1 MNDPSRCRI
10 CLALLEEGVEDYHVA
25 CSRRLFDSPV
35 PPVLPY
41 SWDDLNA
48 LAEQVVRRHVTVP
61 GVQPKMSL
69 HLERGKSHG
78 RLTLVG
84 MEGDLILKPPVAA
97 YPEMPE
103 LEHVTLRMA
112 EAMGIQTASGGLI
125 ALQDGR
131 WAFISRRMDRA
142 DSTKRHMEDLCQ
154 LTDRLT
160 ERKYSGSLEQVGK
173 VIWRH
178 CEHPGFDALR
188 FFELSIF
195 CFLTGNADMHLKN
208 FSLLYDPGGP
218 AHLAPAY
225 DLLPTALLLPEDRDE
240 TALTVNGRKR
250 RLRQDDFLHLAKALS
265 LTDKQV
271 RNTFNRLT
279 DKLDAALDILTRG
292 FCGDTT
298 KQRYRELLLRRAG
311 HLNMVCASR
320 HASPD

>member
-10 CLALLEEGVEDYHVA
+10 CLAPLEDEMEHYHVA
-25 CSRRLFDSPV
+25 CSRLLFDSPV

-69 HLERGKSHG
+69 HLERGKGRG

-84 MEGDLILKPPVAA
+84 MEGDLILKPPVPA

-112 EAMGIQTASGGLI
+112 ESMGIQTAPGGLI

-131 WAFISRRMDRA
+131 WAFISRRMDRVG
-142 DSTKRHMEDLCQ
+142 STKRHMEDMCQ

-188 FFELSIF
+188 FFELAIF

-208 FSLLYDPGGP
+208 FSLLYDPGAP

-240 TALTVNGRKR
+240 TALTVNGKKR
-250 RLRQDDFLHLAKALS
+250 RLHQDDFLHLAKALR

-271 RNTFNRLT
+271 RNAFTRLA
-279 DKLDAALDILTRG
+279 DKFDAAVDILQHA
-292 FCGDTT
+292 FCKDMT
-298 KQRYRELLLRRAG
+298 KQRYRELLRQRAG
-311 HLNMVCASR
+311 PLNMA
-320 HASPD
+320 